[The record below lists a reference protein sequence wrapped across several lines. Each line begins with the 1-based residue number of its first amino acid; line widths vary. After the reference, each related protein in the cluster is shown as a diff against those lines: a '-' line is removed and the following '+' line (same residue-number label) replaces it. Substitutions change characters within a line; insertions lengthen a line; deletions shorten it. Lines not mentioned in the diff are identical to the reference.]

1 MMMMMMVTTYGVHI
15 DFYYCGGHMDDGDDG
30 DDGVNLRGALTAT
43 LHVLL
48 KNEFSE
54 ALTRF
59 FAG

>member
-1 MMMMMMVTTYGVHI
+1 MAFTDI
-15 DFYYCGGHMDDGDDG
+15 DCYYCEGHIDDG

-43 LHVLL
+43 LHMLL

-54 ALTRF
+54 ALTWF

>member
-1 MMMMMMVTTYGVHI
+1 MACTDI
-15 DFYYCGGHMDDGDDG
+15 DCYYCEGHMDDGDDG
-30 DDGVNLRGALTAT
+30 DYVANLRGALTAT

>member
-1 MMMMMMVTTYGVHI
+1 MDDGDGV
-15 DFYYCGGHMDDGDDG
+15 DDGDDG

-43 LHVLL
+43 LHMLL

-54 ALTRF
+54 ALTWF

>member
-1 MMMMMMVTTYGVHI
+1 MI
-15 DFYYCGGHMDDGDDG
+15 SADDDDDDDDDGDDG

-43 LHVLL
+43 LHMLL

-54 ALTRF
+54 ALTWF

>member
-1 MMMMMMVTTYGVHI
+1 MACTDI
-15 DFYYCGGHMDDGDDG
+15 DCYFCEGHMDDGDDG
-30 DDGVNLRGALTAT
+30 DNLRGAMAAT

-54 ALTRF
+54 ALTWF

>member
-1 MMMMMMVTTYGVHI
+1 MACTDIDCYYFEIVMVI
-15 DFYYCGGHMDDGDDG
+15 DDVDNDDDV
-30 DDGVNLRGALTAT
+30 VNLRGALTAT